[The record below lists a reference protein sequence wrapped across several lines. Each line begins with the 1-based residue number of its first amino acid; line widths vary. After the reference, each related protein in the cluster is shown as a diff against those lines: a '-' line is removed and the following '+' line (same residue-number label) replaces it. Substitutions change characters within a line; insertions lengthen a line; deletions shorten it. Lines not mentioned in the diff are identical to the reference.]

1 MEQFRYEAGNQEKN
15 EARQLV
21 QKKRLEGRGGEVP
34 FSEKAG
40 AIK

>member
-1 MEQFRYEAGNQEKN
+1 MEPVSKEKN

-21 QKKRLEGRGGEVP
+21 QKWLEGSGGGVG

-40 AIK
+40 VIK